1 MLYASQ
7 SLHSGLN
14 EDEHQNVA
22 EMDVST
28 YGTSDDVAAVAGI
41 VPLGEEDLDTSHEG
55 GEYKVF
61 ENLREEIASSTG

>member
-1 MLYASQ
+1 
-7 SLHSGLN
+7 
-14 EDEHQNVA
+14 
-22 EMDVST
+22 MDVSM